1 MCCLIGALIA
11 GTIAGSA
18 TSPRALGDPARL
30 RPAFRGLVKR
40 GIIAKRKIQ
49 SAGTAVAQEAQKIV
63 DEARLELDRA
73 EAEQES

>member
-1 MCCLIGALIA
+1 
-11 GTIAGSA
+11 
-18 TSPRALGDPARL
+18 LGDPARL

-73 EAEQES
+73 EAEQGS